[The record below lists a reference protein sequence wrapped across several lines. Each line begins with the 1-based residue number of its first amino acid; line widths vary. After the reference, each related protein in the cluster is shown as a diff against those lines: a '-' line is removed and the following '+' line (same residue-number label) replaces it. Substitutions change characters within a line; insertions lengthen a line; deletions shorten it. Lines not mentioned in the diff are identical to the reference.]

1 MFVLAQKQI
10 NFFTSLNN
18 SFTSSTSSSCSL
30 CVKLWTRTTNY
41 QLCKSKIQR
50 LAQIFKRVKGNTHYQ
65 GNLSRVI
72 FRSQSASKISGGS
85 KSSQSY
91 NNRIGYTWKASHGFL
106 IFYENVHA
114 ARVVRLSAEG
124 LDTVD
129 AISQNVRG
137 LPRELGQYRVEGYS
151 ITLHLILV
159 FLLHTFVA
167 RPSISRCFHLA
178 VWKNVGMGEK
188 SL

>member
-1 MFVLAQKQI
+1 MEG
-10 NFFTSLNN
+10 FT
-18 SFTSSTSSSCSL
+18 
-30 CVKLWTRTTNY
+30 
-41 QLCKSKIQR
+41 
-50 LAQIFKRVKGNTHYQ
+50 
-65 GNLSRVI
+65 
-72 FRSQSASKISGGS
+72 
-85 KSSQSY
+85 
-91 NNRIGYTWKASHGFL
+91 RIL